1 MTPPPRVTTPC
12 WAACTSPAL
21 CPGWTVSSFQWIL
34 RSDISV
40 IIMLFPSFAIKEAQY
55 LEAVPGWD
63 SGVGSDCWPGLDM
76 ESGEVIGGE
85 FASEGSGVLASEA
98 REQSGCTCDDT
109 QQPDHVKVL
118 ELVFHSHI
126 ISLRSS
132 SPSRRSP

>member
-1 MTPPPRVTTPC
+1 
-12 WAACTSPAL
+12 
-21 CPGWTVSSFQWIL
+21 
-34 RSDISV
+34 
-40 IIMLFPSFAIKEAQY
+40 MLFPSFAIKEAQY

-109 QQPDHVKVL
+109 QQPDHVKVGSSWCFI
-118 ELVFHSHI
+118 VTS
-126 ISLRSS
+126 SRSGHHRQAEG
-132 SPSRRSP
+132 PRDLLHQAAD